1 MTALTQVPKH
11 RAPIAPTVAER
22 FPRSVALMQR
32 HFPELTLRVVDRVL
46 AGVIEAWPGVD
57 DHTLAAAINVVIARL
72 RENG

>member
-1 MTALTQVPKH
+1 
-11 RAPIAPTVAER
+11 
-22 FPRSVALMQR
+22 MQR